1 MKTPVVFAEKE
12 ALMRKASPFGT
23 TSLASGEGAAEL
35 DVLVAEIEESNREIL
50 SRYTPEAMKSAV
62 EAKLNVSVKSG
73 RVLFAGK
80 AFRTM
85 RAAAVPAAAC
95 LVLAFAFVTTQGL
108 SRNPAGGESSG
119 IAGAAESGAAE
130 SGAGVSMGERSKG
143 AGPTINVYRKNGTDA
158 IRLKRGDRVS
168 ANDAL
173 QISYLSNGNTWGVI
187 LSVDGNGV
195 ITRHYPDAGNGAAP
209 LDTSGEI
216 PLAFSYVLDD
226 APKYERFIFVS
237 SKSAFPVESVI
248 GTIESLSVEPGFT
261 ALDLSEKLPQGL
273 TISDIVLVK

>member
-12 ALMRKASPFGT
+12 ALMRKDSPFGT
-23 TSLASGEGAAEL
+23 TSRASGERAAEL

-62 EAKLNVSVKSG
+62 EAKLNASVKSG
-73 RVLFAGK
+73 RAIFAVK

-119 IAGAAESGAAE
+119 IAGAAE

-248 GTIESLSVEPGFT
+248 GTIESLSVEPGFA

-273 TISDIVLVK
+273 AISDIVLVK

>member
-1 MKTPVVFAEKE
+1 
-12 ALMRKASPFGT
+12 MRKASPFGT
-23 TSLASGEGAAEL
+23 TSRASGERAAEL

-62 EAKLNVSVKSG
+62 EAKLNASVKSG

-80 AFRTM
+80 AFRAM
-85 RAAAVPAAAC
+85 RAAAIPAAAC

-119 IAGAAESGAAE
+119 IAGAAESGA
-130 SGAGVSMGERSKG
+130 GVSTGERSKG
-143 AGPTINVYRKNGTDA
+143 AGPTINVYRKTGADA

-209 LDTSGEI
+209 LDTSGEV

-237 SKSAFPVESVI
+237 SKSAFPAESVI
-248 GTIESLSVEPGFT
+248 GTIESLSMEPGFA
-261 ALDLSEKLPQGL
+261 ALDLSEKLPKGL
-273 TISDIVLVK
+273 AISDIVLVK